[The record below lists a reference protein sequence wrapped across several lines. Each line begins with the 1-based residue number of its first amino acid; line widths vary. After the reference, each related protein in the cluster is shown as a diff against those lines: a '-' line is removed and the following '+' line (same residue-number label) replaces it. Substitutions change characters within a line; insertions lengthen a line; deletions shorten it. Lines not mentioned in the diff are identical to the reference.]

1 MSRISKS
8 CWWKTLRKEEEVRG
22 FSSWRRAM
30 AFMWCAIAFLGF
42 RKSGGLLIMDGKGG
56 SRPSKTFDLLK
67 PFLLPKNFGRKCNRE
82 KMLLLPFLPTTPW
95 SKIRLYFGGIRVA
108 VGMQLDYLGI
118 WFHPKLFLVR
128 LLLTFWIIKAK
139 PSPPLQYIL
148 HALLFCFSNIF
159 MVKFSSK
166 LFVLSILATA
176 SYTRHKR
183 ISNDGVCFC
192 GLGQK
197 FQRRKKPR
205 NKAFFLFL

>member
-82 KMLLLPFLPTTPW
+82 KMLLPFLPTTPW

-118 WFHPKLFLVR
+118 WFHPKLFVR

-148 HALLFCFSNIF
+148 HFTVLLLQHFYGEVFFQVICALH
-159 MVKFSSK
+159 SSC
-166 LFVLSILATA
+166 L

>member
-1 MSRISKS
+1 MER
-8 CWWKTLRKEEEVRG
+8 L
-22 FSSWRRAM
+22 
-30 AFMWCAIAFLGF
+30 
-42 RKSGGLLIMDGKGG
+42 
-56 SRPSKTFDLLK
+56 KTFKNFWPSK

-82 KMLLLPFLPTTPW
+82 KMLLPFLPTTPW

-118 WFHPKLFLVR
+118 WIRPKLFLVR

-139 PSPPLQYIL
+139 PSPPLQYTPRFTVLLLQHFYGEVFFQVICAL
-148 HALLFCFSNIF
+148 H
-159 MVKFSSK
+159 SSC
-166 LFVLSILATA
+166 L

>member
-1 MSRISKS
+1 
-8 CWWKTLRKEEEVRG
+8 
-22 FSSWRRAM
+22 M

-82 KMLLLPFLPTTPW
+82 KMLLPFLPFTTPW

-118 WFHPKLFLVR
+118 WIRPKLFLVR

-148 HALLFCFSNIF
+148 HFTVLLLQHFYGEVFFQVICALH
-159 MVKFSSK
+159 SSYC
-166 LFVLSILATA
+166 LLYA
-176 SYTRHKR
+176 S
-183 ISNDGVCFC
+183 
-192 GLGQK
+192 QK
-197 FQRRKKPR
+197 
-205 NKAFFLFL
+205 NL